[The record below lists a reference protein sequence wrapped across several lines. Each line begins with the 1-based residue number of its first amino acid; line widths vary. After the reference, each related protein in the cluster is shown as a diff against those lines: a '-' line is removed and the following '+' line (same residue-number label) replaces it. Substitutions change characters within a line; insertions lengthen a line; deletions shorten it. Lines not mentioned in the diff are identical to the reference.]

1 MKFFPDKLQ
10 KILIVPALVLVILA
24 PIFAPL
30 VEGFNFPDRYDL
42 VAILV
47 EQGLYADTN
56 DYDGLTRVASGPI
69 SVTNIKERVDRYAT
83 DVQNA
88 LPGTRAVV
96 IQVDR
101 FEKPQNVASVLEKL
115 YFEGDPKEPTR
126 VAYLKGVIVIGEVPL
141 PVVNKKGNRFISL
154 FPYTDFEQKAY
165 VWNPKT
171 QDFEIKVDNE
181 NPQPE
186 VWHGVIRPPV
196 STQIPDGKQLLAAYL
211 DKNHLYHIGDPA
223 YATFDKKVFF
233 QDFVHEKKNFNAA
246 SYKSYLTFLDNQEN
260 VAYMRYTKQLF
271 KDLSG
276 PLEAELAQDQQEAQE
291 LQAELESGGI
301 PFDASQPQFPP
312 EAQEAA
318 ANASASPPDKNDI
331 PDIMTK
337 IAKMSDKLMG
347 RFNSVFSRY
356 PNLIN
361 DFVKYTGRYVT
372 SEGDRYSVDVDSA
385 VNLIT
390 AKDQYTLSYLKAV
403 NTMVETKIDEI
414 VGRLQKN
421 IPLTEIKME
430 VRSVDISVGGNLINV
445 AADDVGISSTPAI
458 FVNYSPAYGSFPA
471 LLNGKQLSTVNNVDA
486 CTPYRGSKGTG
497 EYSKLVEMNRAF
509 NMQSAS
515 DYDKDREIT
524 SGRTTFEKDN
534 NYRCYSGVDGGN
546 CEGYIHFAGCYDDGS
561 KLVENPASGVQTC
574 FPEKAT
580 DSVFE
585 PSGTREVAMSSVPSN
600 FDNFKS
606 CVDFHEKG
614 QYIEYLQSVD
624 ERLDNLNGDP
634 LSDEDK
640 QSPDKTRRAVMSRAT
655 DSSLEPKDK
664 RPDEITLFSG
674 TGLNIFNVNLGDILK
689 GIGWNESANPG
700 GWREVL
706 NNLLASSQVLDV
718 RTVNITDSLAQSVQ
732 FAVSRSGKE
741 ISSVMYHKEPTKDTL
756 RVQAENLISKELP
769 VDNPRY
775 LTFQDTNGGVQRI
788 AYPNVFQYQNLEAYS
803 AALAEVEAKLNAVP
817 RLYGQ
822 AAPCADCLKVLVSS
836 SSETSST
843 VSASTVITRANSS
856 KVLDAIK
863 WKDMDVDTKHKY
875 LSEMYLDST
884 KNAYVGETANGY
896 EMAYFNGDGS
906 ADHYEFSMKPE
917 EEETD
922 AAFKNGK
929 EEQAKLGA
937 QPPPEYKPNPSN
949 PFETS
954 LPSEGGYDLFSW
966 KPPPVSPWWER
977 MKEWKNDLKQTVSD
991 FKFGLS
997 DTDFYGSLD
1006 DQNKKAL
1013 EQISEETSAV
1023 EKNINTADELNL
1035 SKIDSISLEADSNVV
1050 GTKKRVE
1057 ITLKLKDKNGDI
1069 VNDEFSKATLSIEG
1083 VGAFESAISD
1093 ENLEESGLQM
1103 TIIGGVKK
1111 LGIIANETEGAIKI
1125 GAKLESPEKQTELT
1139 INTVDKARL
1148 VLDAET
1154 LGVVANGSN
1163 AITVNLSAADGNGQ
1177 PITRANILAKV
1188 SLSDPLMGSLEEK
1201 EINLSEGKATLHF
1214 TAGTKSGKVLI
1225 NASCSVFDPGSV
1237 EFNLLP
1243 GPPVKLGLSAD
1254 PETLQA
1260 VPGGQAMVYASL
1272 FDANGNMVDTN
1283 SAAEVEFSI
1292 TENTQNF
1299 GNLSALKSKAVNGI
1313 ASVMLTPREET
1324 GSVNITAKSTGLTS
1338 SAITVKSLKNY
1349 GVREASLMKMDSL
1362 TATLLGI
1369 PAGNV
1374 AQQDYLGGWFV
1385 MNGKLEA
1392 ANSLTAQ
1399 PKLYKKMV
1407 EVTDKGG
1414 LNIAEGAEI
1423 SSQFLPANNF
1433 TMVLTD
1439 TAKKLDLAQVT
1450 IVTIKDGKFE
1460 TTEESN
1466 ADKLPDGIY
1475 MRKVALGDDYS
1486 ADRTKG
1492 ALQVAK
1498 AGIPRVEI
1506 QTNGFLRIF
1515 DSDFSVRPKPGSY
1528 LMLEILDKG
1537 TVVAEIIFAQHFGQD
1552 VRLKEVSSD
1561 APGVYIKP
1569 YKTPPQIFNEYTFAG
1584 NSSADPRGLAFYDKG
1599 EEVKGPAAPGF
1610 AFSSLEDSLD
1620 KFGVG
1625 FTEGNKFALL
1635 FSSGESFGEANR
1647 PYASDIGIV
1656 LGDPTVKVNN
1666 SQQGSFSQDVGK
1678 MLYTGAADIRGII
1691 NLDYNV
1697 DGYDDILLVEGDS
1710 KVRLIQNNGGY
1721 DHLKDQGYILNVKNG
1736 IQDITK
1742 TDFNNDGRMDIVVAG
1757 MDSCRKGEV
1766 CIDIYQ
1772 NTGGAFERHN
1782 LRINQKEK
1790 IVTLRAEDF
1799 NLDGFTDLI
1808 FADTAGDI
1816 KVLYNN
1822 NGEFGTL
1829 SQLVGNVG
1837 LQVDPNKN
1845 LIGNVLLN
1853 YRGMATKNTN
1863 DPVSLQSYET
1873 LSVAEPNSAAE
1884 DEGLDVTDAV
1894 QYAGKDFVYAD
1905 LDTSGFAQSTKTAL
1919 DLNGGV
1925 VMTGDKIRY
1934 TITLKNDTAAAK
1946 HEVAVSDVISEQL
1959 ELDKNSVECTDCVQ
1973 DEMTVEALTGDSSRP
1988 YLFKG
1993 ITVPAGL
2000 TRHIVYEAAFRGNPQ
2015 VSEKIILTFNSRF
2028 KDTNADTQ
2036 ALLEQD
2042 DFPDIAV
2049 SKVGNPTGKVRYF
2062 YTAGTT
2068 SGGPQKLIWDTVM
2081 STPENQSAANIIEQ
2095 ATGKTAPKNAQEAQD
2110 ATAGIMSEL
2119 TRADSDGDGFPD
2131 SISDAVG
2138 MLDNIADDAI
2148 GAASKMTC
2156 NAGCIALPINAAFLS
2171 PGLFSVLGIPVMYD
2185 VGIPTFG
2192 WGVPGP
2198 IPVLPLS
2205 GGMAGVG
2212 GRFYISPTLTGS
2224 VGFGVC
2230 IGPYGTP
2237 KNCFSFGLNILDLLP
2252 GNICDKINGG
2262 ISGAMSAANSAIS
2275 KVNEGVTMSLGG
2287 EGGAT
2292 GTGGRKASGSGM
2304 GNYSFGS
2311 YEPPISK
2318 SRNIRVPG
2326 FPSVITDWLAA
2337 QQEEIVNKVFNLPD
2351 IYLIYPSVDSMIS
2364 AFKPTAGLA
2373 QDTTTGNALTNVL
2386 SWLNSV
2392 PLIDIQT
2399 EEVLFKIPTITRS
2412 QIEKLKKDARQW
2424 VEDEKLE
2431 LEKWKNAVNCMGVT
2445 PTGSEDPS
2453 ADLAATPQKLDSLDL
2468 CRFVSS
2474 SFTDLFSSISKN
2486 TKALDE
2492 WILFPK
2498 KLMQFRMIQTYYM
2511 SQIID
2516 YLDTII
2522 QFSGG
2527 WIKKNIARVKQ
2538 WRAAVRQIKETIKQW
2553 KAIPELMTDYQE
2565 SCDAC
2570 KTERYSLK
2578 ELILKIFMAI
2588 PSPPVI
2594 PMPKLPDIVLDVSK
2608 VQAGLKIQFPDVK
2621 FKPEPIVLPK
2631 LPRISLGLDLSKAQF
2646 QLMTKGLSIPV
2657 IPSPPD
2663 LPNLPGLPSLKVP
2676 KLPDLPPPP
2685 KIPSLPKSLQL
2696 LTKIFKKIIK
2706 LVCIIKKGMIPT
2718 DEMML
2723 KTRIEEI
2730 TARGLSPVLPLDTL
2744 ITLQSPTISIT
2755 YVDQLIITAFTNLNL
2770 DFSWIQKT
2778 VQDAADKANSFSTG
2792 FAKGASQFLKSQMKQ
2807 VEKFTSPKVNVGPDG
2822 KVSGSLINYK
2832 DGLTK
2837 ELTELLGY
2845 DSKQLVD
2852 YGFQLRAIMQ
2862 SMGVENLEIKN
2873 EIAQMPKNVVLKAET
2888 VDFKSRPSRSE
2899 ANTLMRPFGASLYTG
2914 YNETLDPEDLA
2925 LPFQRN
2931 LKAYRDQLLS
2941 YVNETQD
2948 LAEQTDLGA
2957 EFESLSQFVAN
2968 SKSPFI
2974 AANLKKY
2981 LAASDVDMVLR
2992 GDNNGSKKIK
3002 VGKVDFE
3009 TVDWAPETGTNSEG
3023 RLLAL
3028 ADRPPMDPPPIPTPG
3043 AGTASEGQTAGGT
3056 VNNIGLFFVDL
3067 NGESKRLV
3075 SYTLEA
3081 GKTSQIADIDIDS
3094 DGDQDKIYSY
3104 GKDVYLKKNNRTV
3117 GGQQLVSFRPVDIEF
3132 WTIGELLPKGM
3143 SPNYP
3148 QVVSETATNS
3158 SFSFEKPAMEGVK
3171 GYEMVSQASPYYFES
3186 AGSQPGAI
3194 RAHFLPD
3201 QSGSSTEMVY
3211 ATLDNISGS
3220 AIFTGQKRD
3229 YVSSDNGKVGVA
3241 SGEIL
3246 HPLEDAKIKIEVG
3259 TPQETVLELAKG
3271 AMMPMKS
3278 AGDIEVQDGV
3288 VEIIRGQTET
3298 QPAASGMA
3306 LMYGDQ
3312 IKVRTGNA
3320 TVRYVHGGSTVIKFN
3335 ETYLLNKMG
3344 DLESPGVSLPLE
3356 EGTYFAKFYAFDE
3369 DGNRSNGSEK
3379 LMLAPQ
3385 VCGDDSPPV
3394 ANIGKAEFQIAVG
3407 KTMTID
3413 ASRSFDSEG
3422 KVISYWLDTDATI
3435 DSDGDGVV
3443 NNDRNV
3449 CQDLD
3454 PVGDA
3459 DKDGDPTNDCDAS
3472 SFVIGPYDKVGAR
3485 NMRLTVRDSALNEGY
3500 QDINVEVITPRI
3512 VLDAP
3517 PLKSQIVSG
3526 FVEPA
3531 QENVPITI
3539 AKQSSGAGSLGWEI
3553 LKTPSATP
3561 GGQYY
3566 TDAAGKF
3573 KITDLDLRERLIVR
3587 NNEGKIIAEVNVK
3600 TGRITILDDRYE
3612 VRVMAAPSQNM
3623 PLRIG
3628 AFLKTDP
3635 GLENPFTYVFFVPDV
3650 NTDVTIE
3657 GSAAKVA
3664 DMKSGVHVIPYARAY
3679 ELGFTFRVL
3688 PGDDLEVPG
3697 AAVMEKG
3704 GLRVLTVDVN
3714 GDVLFTDSAIS
3725 LRVKPDGGDNPVIFE
3740 LLYNGESIG
3749 EIFVAA
3755 EIGRTE
3761 RVQIV
3766 DAPKAISRPKVARPR
3781 QLQPFADVNPDDA
3794 FAKTAENLFKKGIIA
3809 GYPSSVAGQF
3819 LFKPENPINRAEFTQ
3834 ITLKMLCIVP
3844 REEAKKLPP
3853 RFYDVIDPKVWFYP
3867 AVKEGNLRGF
3877 ISGYTGDAKPYGP
3890 TGEILSPFKP
3900 ANNTTWAEAA
3910 TIVLAALQE
3919 EDIIDTSKVDFKPE
3933 AGKPWYDVYV
3943 KIAQDLKPYL
3953 RDPVGAK
3960 IDFIITPEEAAKS
3973 GERISRQDFAFIADR
3988 VLLMRDC
3995 YNIDTDKDNLPD
4007 SWELSQCKLQ
4017 PAQCD
4022 PNGDLDGDKCTNA
4035 QEYAAKTDPT
4045 VADTDK
4051 GGIPDCEESKR
4062 GTDPLSP
4069 YDDKPTQSAQPESVT
4084 NEEGI
4089 YVLRPSCGEICP
4101 CRATIGQGGDLQP
4114 GDIIFAAITGEGAL
4128 PIYAKSNEEKY

>member
-1 MKFFPDKLQ
+1 MKFLPDKLQ

-42 VAILV
+42 AAILV
-47 EQGLYADTN
+47 EQGLYADQN
-56 DYDGLTRVASGPI
+56 DYDGLTRVAGGPI

-96 IQVDR
+96 IQIDR
-101 FEKPQNVASVLEKL
+101 FEKPQNIAAVLEKL
-115 YFEGDPKEPTR
+115 YFEGDPKEPNR

-165 VWNPKT
+165 VWNPET
-171 QDFEIKVDNE
+171 RDFEIKVDNE

-196 STQIPDGKQLLAAYL
+196 STQIPDGKQLIAAYL
-211 DKNHLYHIGDPA
+211 DKNHLYHLGDSA
-223 YATFDKKVFF
+223 YANFDKKVFF
-233 QDFVHEKKNFNAA
+233 QDFAHEKKNFNAA
-246 SYKSYLTFLDNQEN
+246 SYRSYLTFLDNQEN
-260 VAYMRYTKQLF
+260 VAYMRYTKELF

-276 PLEAELAQDQQEAQE
+276 PMEAELAQDQQEARE
-291 LQAELESGGI
+291 LQAELESEEI
-301 PFDASQPQFPP
+301 PFDASQPQLPA
-312 EAQEAA
+312 EAQNAA
-318 ANASASPPDKNDI
+318 RNASASPPDKNDI

-337 IAKMSDKLMG
+337 VAKMSDKLMG
-347 RFNSVFSRY
+347 RFGSVFSKY

-361 DFVKYTGRYVT
+361 DFIKYTGRYVT
-372 SEGDRYSVDVDSA
+372 SEGDKYSVDVDFA
-385 VNLIT
+385 VNLIM
-390 AKDQYTLSYLKAV
+390 AKDQYTLGYLKAI
-403 NTMVETKIDEI
+403 NTMMENKIDEI
-414 VGRLQKN
+414 AGRLQKN
-421 IPLTEIKME
+421 IPLTEIRVE
-430 VRSVDISVGGNLINV
+430 VRSVKISVGGNSINL
-445 AADDVGISSTPAI
+445 AADDLGISGTPAI

-471 LLNGKQLSTVNNVDA
+471 LLNGKQLSAVNSVDA
-486 CTPYRGSKGTG
+486 CTPYRGSKGIG

-509 NMQSAS
+509 NMQSGS
-515 DYDKDREIT
+515 DYDDDREIT
-524 SGRTTFEKDN
+524 SGRTAFEKDN
-534 NYRCYSGVDGGN
+534 NYRCYPGVDGGN

-561 KLVENPASGVQTC
+561 KLVENPAAGAQTC

-580 DSVFE
+580 DPVFE
-585 PSGTREVAMSSVPSN
+585 PSGTRAITGGFPAN

-606 CVDFHEKG
+606 CADFHEKD
-614 QYIEYLQSVD
+614 QYLEYLQSVD
-624 ERLDNLNGDP
+624 ERLENLNDDP
-634 LSDEDK
+634 LDDEDRK
-640 QSPDKTRRAVMSRAT
+640 SSDKIRRAVMSRAT

-664 RPDEITLFSG
+664 HPDEITLFSG

-689 GIGWNESANPG
+689 GIGWNASANPG
-700 GWREVL
+700 GWKEIL
-706 NNLLASSQVLDV
+706 NNMLASSPALDV
-718 RTVNITDSLAQSVQ
+718 RTVNISDSLAESAQ

-741 ISSVMYHKEPTKDTL
+741 ISSVMYHKEPTNNTL
-756 RVQAENLISKELP
+756 NVQAQNMISKELP

-775 LTFQDTNGGVQRI
+775 LTFQDMNGGVQRI
-788 AYPNVFQYQNLEAYS
+788 VYPNVFQYRNLEAYF

-817 RLYGQ
+817 RPAGQ
-822 AAPCADCLKVLVSS
+822 SAPCATCLKALVSQA
-836 SSETSST
+836 SETSAV
-843 VSASTVITRANSS
+843 VSANTVITRANSS
-856 KVLDAIK
+856 KVLDALN

-906 ADHYEFSMKPE
+906 ADHYEFSLKPE
-917 EEETD
+917 TEETD
-922 AAFKNGK
+922 AAFKSGK

-937 QPPPEYKPNPSN
+937 SPPPEYKSDPDN
-949 PFETS
+949 PFDES
-954 LPSEGGYDLFSW
+954 LPQEGGYDLFSW

-977 MKEWKNDLKQTVSD
+977 MKEWKNDLKKTVSE
-991 FKFGLS
+991 FEFGLS

-1006 DQNKKAL
+1006 DRNKKAL
-1013 EQISEETSAV
+1013 EQISKETSEV
-1023 EKNINTADELNL
+1023 EKNINKADELNL
-1035 SKIDSISLEADSNVV
+1035 SKIDSISLSADSNVV

-1057 ITLKLKDKNGDI
+1057 ITLALKDKNGDI
-1069 VNDEFSKATLSIEG
+1069 VRDEFSKATLSIEG
-1083 VGAFESAISD
+1083 VGAFSSDTAD
-1093 ENLEESGLQM
+1093 ENLGESGLQM

-1111 LGIIANETEGAIKI
+1111 IGVIANETEGAIKI
-1125 GAKLESPEKQTELT
+1125 GAKLESPEKQAELT

-1154 LGVVANGSN
+1154 LGVIANGSN
-1163 AITVNLSAADGNGQ
+1163 AITVNLSAADGNGR

-1188 SLSDPLMGSLEEK
+1188 SLSDPLMGLLEEK
-1201 EINLSEGKATLHF
+1201 EVRLSDGKATLHF
-1214 TAGTKSGKVLI
+1214 TAGKKAGKVLI
-1225 NASCSVFDPGSV
+1225 NASGSVFDPGSI

-1272 FDANGNMVDTN
+1272 FDVNGNMVDTN
-1283 SAAEVEFSI
+1283 FAAEVEFSI
-1292 TENTQNF
+1292 TENTRNF
-1299 GNLSALKSKAVNGI
+1299 GNLSSLKAKAVNGI
-1313 ASVMLTPREET
+1313 ASVILTPREET
-1324 GSVNITAKSTGLTS
+1324 GSVNIIAKSTGLTP
-1338 SAITVKSLKNY
+1338 ATITVKSLKNY
-1349 GVREASLMKMDSL
+1349 GFKEASLMKMDSL

-1385 MNGKLEA
+1385 MNGKLQA
-1392 ANSLTAQ
+1392 ANSLTTQ
-1399 PKLYKKMV
+1399 PKLYKKLV

-1414 LNIAEGAEI
+1414 INIPEGGAI
-1423 SSQFLPANNF
+1423 GSQFLPANNF

-1439 TAKKLDLAQVT
+1439 TAKRLDLAQVT

-1460 TTEESN
+1460 TTTESSP
-1466 ADKLPDGIY
+1466 DKLSDGIY
-1475 MRKVALGDDYS
+1475 MRKVVEGDDYS
-1486 ADRTKG
+1486 VDTTKG
-1492 ALQVAK
+1492 ALQVSK
-1498 AGIPRVEI
+1498 AEVPRVEI

-1515 DSDFSVRPKPGSY
+1515 DSDFSVKPKPGNY
-1528 LMLEILDKG
+1528 LTLEISDKG
-1537 TVVAEIIFAQHFGQD
+1537 TAVAEIIFAQHFSQD
-1552 VRLKEVSSD
+1552 VRLKEASSY

-1569 YKTPPQIFNEYTFAG
+1569 YKTPPQIFSEYAFAG
-1584 NSSADPRGLAFYDKG
+1584 NSSADSRSLAFYDKN
-1599 EEVKGPAAPGF
+1599 EEIKGPAAPGF

-1620 KFGVG
+1620 KPGIG
-1625 FTEGNKFALL
+1625 FTDGNKFALL

-1656 LGDPTVKVNN
+1656 LGDPTVKVDNGKP
-1666 SQQGSFSQDVGK
+1666 GSFSQDVGK
-1678 MLYTGAADIRGII
+1678 MLYTGAADIHGII
-1691 NLDYNV
+1691 NLDYNG

-1721 DHLKDQGYILNVKNG
+1721 DRLKDQGYILNIKNG

-1742 TDFNNDGRMDIVVAG
+1742 ADFNNDGRMDIVVAG

-1790 IVTLRAEDF
+1790 VVTLRAEDL
-1799 NLDGFTDLI
+1799 NLDGFMDLV

-1822 NGEFGTL
+1822 NGEFETL

-1853 YRGMATKNTN
+1853 YRGMATKNEN
-1863 DPVSLQSYET
+1863 NPVSLQSYET
-1873 LSVAEPNSAAE
+1873 LSIAEPNLTAE
-1884 DEGLDVTDAV
+1884 DEGLDVPGAV
-1894 QYAGKDFVYAD
+1894 QYAEKDFVYAD

-1934 TITLKNDTAAAK
+1934 TITLKNDAAATK
-1946 HEVAVSDVISEQL
+1946 QGVAVSDVISQQL
-1959 ELDKNSVECTDCVQ
+1959 ELDKNSIKCTDCAE

-1993 ITVPAGL
+1993 IAVPARL
-2000 TRHIVYEAAFRGNPQ
+2000 TRHIVYEAVFKGSPQ
-2015 VSEKIILTFNSRF
+2015 MSEKIILTFNSRF

-2036 ALLEQD
+2036 AMLEQD

-2049 SKVGNPTGKVRYF
+2049 SKAGNPTGKVRYF
-2062 YTAGTT
+2062 YTAGTE
-2068 SGGPQKLIWDTVM
+2068 GQKLVWDTVM
-2081 STPENQSAANIIEQ
+2081 STPENQNAADIIKKV
-2095 ATGKTAPKNAQEAQD
+2095 TGKSAPKNVEEAL
-2110 ATAGIMSEL
+2110 AGSLGAMRDL
-2119 TRADSDGDGFPD
+2119 TGEDSDGDGLLD
-2131 SISDAVG
+2131 SLSSIDTSSVG
-2138 MLDNIADDAI
+2138 GALDGIADFTQ
-2148 GAASKMTC
+2148 GAVSKLTC
-2156 NAGCIALPINAAFLS
+2156 SAGCIAMPTNAAFLT
-2171 PGLFSVLGIPVMYD
+2171 PGFFSILGIPVGYD
-2185 VGIPTFG
+2185 VGMPVFG
-2192 WGVPGP
+2192 WGVPGVP
-2198 IPVLPLS
+2198 PVMPGS
-2205 GGMAGVG
+2205 AGMAGVG

-2230 IGPYGTP
+2230 LGPYGTP
-2237 KNCFSFGLNILDLLP
+2237 KNCFSFGINILDLLP

-2262 ISGAMSAANSAIS
+2262 ISGAMSKATSAIS
-2275 KVNEGVTMSLGG
+2275 KVNEGVTMALGG

-2292 GTGGRKASGSGM
+2292 GGGGRKASGSGL

-2311 YEPPISK
+2311 YEPPVAK

-2326 FPSVITDWLAA
+2326 TPSVITGWLAA
-2337 QQEEIVNKVFNLPD
+2337 QQEEVVNKVFNLPD
-2351 IYLIYPSVDSMIS
+2351 IYLIYPSADSMIS
-2364 AFKPTAGLA
+2364 SVIPTAKFADETGV
-2373 QDTTTGNALTNVL
+2373 GNALTNVL

-2399 EEVLFKIPTITRS
+2399 EEVLFKIPAITRS
-2412 QIEKLKKDARQW
+2412 QIEKLKQDARQW

-2431 LEKWKNAVNCMGVT
+2431 LEKWKNAVNCMGAT
-2445 PTGSEDPS
+2445 PTGSEDSGADIS
-2453 ADLAATPQKLDSLDL
+2453 ATRQKQDSVDL
-2468 CRFVSS
+2468 CRLVSNS
-2474 SFTDLFSSISKN
+2474 MTDMFSGISQN
-2486 TKALDE
+2486 MKALDE

-2522 QFSGG
+2522 KFSGG
-2527 WIKKNIARVKQ
+2527 WIKKNIARVQQ

-2578 ELILKIFMAI
+2578 ELILKVFMAI

-2594 PMPKLPDIVLDVSK
+2594 PLPKMPDIIVDVSK

-2631 LPRISLGLDLSKAQF
+2631 LPRISLGLDMSKTQF
-2646 QLMTKGLSIPV
+2646 QLLKNGISIPV

-2663 LPNLPGLPSLKVP
+2663 LPNLPGLPSLKLP

-2685 KIPSLPKSLQL
+2685 KIPALPKQL
-2696 LTKIFKKIIK
+2696 NLLVSVFKKIIK
-2706 LVCIIKKGMIPT
+2706 IVCLIKKGFVPT

-2730 TARGLSPVLPLDTL
+2730 TARGLTPVLPIDTL

-2755 YVDQLIITAFTNLNL
+2755 YVDQIIITAFTNLNL
-2770 DFSWIQKT
+2770 DFSWIQKK
-2778 VQDAADKANSFSTG
+2778 VQEAAEKANSFSTD
-2792 FAKGASQFLKSQMKQ
+2792 FAKGAGQFLKSQMKQ
-2807 VEKFTSPKVNVGPDG
+2807 VEKVTSPKINVGPDG
-2822 KVSGSLINYK
+2822 KVSGNLINYLDK
-2832 DGLTK
+2832 NELTK
-2837 ELTELLGY
+2837 ELTKLLGY

-2852 YGFQLRAIMQ
+2852 YGFQLRAIME
-2862 SMGVENLEIKN
+2862 SMRGENARIKSEI
-2873 EIAQMPKNVVLKAET
+2873 EQMPKNVVLKAET
-2888 VDFKSRPSRSE
+2888 ADYEHGPGRS
-2899 ANTLMRPFGASLYTG
+2899 LP
-2914 YNETLDPEDLA
+2914 NENFDSEDLA

-2931 LKAYRDQLLS
+2931 LKAYRDRMLS

-2948 LAEQTDLGA
+2948 LARQIELDA
-2957 EFESLSQFVAN
+2957 DFESLNKFIAN

-2974 AANLKKY
+2974 ASNLKKY
-2981 LAASDVDMVLR
+2981 LAASDADAVLR
-2992 GDNNGSKKIK
+2992 GDNNGPKQIKI
-3002 VGKVDFE
+3002 GKLDFE
-3009 TVDWAPETGTNSEG
+3009 TVNWAPETDANPGS
-3023 RLLAL
+3023 RLLA
-3028 ADRPPMDPPPIPTPG
+3028 DVINNPPPVETLG
-3043 AGTASEGQTAGGT
+3043 EGTAGNEGQTGGAT
-3056 VNNIGLFFVDL
+3056 FNNVGLFFVDL

-3081 GKTSQIADIDIDS
+3081 DKISQIADIDIDN
-3094 DGDQDKIYSY
+3094 DGDADKIYSY
-3104 GKDVYLKKNNRTV
+3104 GTDVYLKRNNRTV
-3117 GGQQLVSFRPVDIEF
+3117 GNQQPAGFRPVDIEF
-3132 WTIGELLPKGM
+3132 WTIGELLPAGM
-3143 SPNYP
+3143 SPNSP

-3158 SFSFEKPAMEGVK
+3158 SFSFEKPAMEGIK
-3171 GYEMVSQASPYYFES
+3171 GYEMLAQVSPYFFES
-3186 AGSQPGAI
+3186 AGAQPGAI

-3201 QSGSSTEMVY
+3201 QSGGGTDAVY
-3211 ATLDNISGS
+3211 ATLDDISGS

-3229 YVSSDNGKVGVA
+3229 YVSSDNGAVDVA

-3246 HPLEDAKIKIEVG
+3246 HPLEDAEVKVEIG
-3259 TPQETVLELAKG
+3259 TAQEKALKLAKSS
-3271 AMMPMKS
+3271 MTPVTF
-3278 AGDIEVQDGV
+3278 AGNIEVQDGI
-3288 VEIIRGQTET
+3288 VEIIRAEINT

-3306 LMYGDQ
+3306 LMYGDKVQ
-3312 IKVRTGNA
+3312 VRTGEA
-3320 TVRYVHGGSTVIKFN
+3320 TVHYNNGGSTVIKFN

-3344 DLESPGVSLPLE
+3344 DLSGPQVSLSLG
-3356 EGTYFAKFYAFDE
+3356 EGTYFAKFYAFDGK
-3369 DGNRSNGSEK
+3369 GNRSNGSEK

-3385 VCGDDSPPV
+3385 VCGDNSPPV
-3394 ANIGKAEFQIAVG
+3394 ANIGKSNFRIAVG

-3413 ASRSFDSEG
+3413 ASRSFDAEG
-3422 KVISYWLDTDATI
+3422 KVISYWLDADAAI
-3435 DSDGDGVV
+3435 DSDGDGIAD
-3443 NNDRNV
+3443 NDKNV

-3472 SFVIGPYDKVGAR
+3472 SFIIGPYDKVGTR
-3485 NMRLTVRDSALNEGY
+3485 QMRLTVRDSALNEGY
-3500 QDINVEVITPRI
+3500 QDIKVEVITPRI
-3512 VLDAP
+3512 VLNAP
-3517 PLKSQIVSG
+3517 PLKSNIVSG

-3539 AKQSSGAGSLGWEI
+3539 AKQSQGAGSLGWEI
-3553 LKTPSATP
+3553 LKTPSATQ
-3561 GGQYY
+3561 GGQHY

-3573 KITDLDLRERLIVR
+3573 KITDLDLRERLVVR

-3612 VRVMAAPSQNM
+3612 VRVMAAAAQNM
-3623 PLRIG
+3623 PLRVG
-3628 AFLKTDP
+3628 VFLKTDP

-3657 GSAAKVA
+3657 ASTARVS

-3679 ELGFTFRVL
+3679 ELGFTFRIL

-3704 GLRVLTVDVN
+3704 GVRVMTVDVN
-3714 GDVLFTDSAIS
+3714 GDILFADPAIS
-3725 LRVKPDGGDNPVIFE
+3725 LRVKPDGGDNAVVFE
-3740 LLYNGESIG
+3740 LLYNKESLG

-3755 EIGRTE
+3755 QLGKTE

-3766 DAPKAISRPKVARPR
+3766 DAPKAVSRPKVARPR
-3781 QLQPFADVNPDDA
+3781 QSQPFADVSPGDA
-3794 FAKTAENLFKKGIIA
+3794 FAKIAENLFKKGIIA
-3809 GYPSSVAGQF
+3809 GYQSSIAGQF

-3844 REEAKKLPP
+3844 REEAKKPPP
-3853 RFYDVIDPKVWFYP
+3853 RFYDVIDPKQWFYP

-3877 ISGYTGDAKPYGP
+3877 IKGYVGDAKPYGP
-3890 TGEILSPFKP
+3890 TGEILSPFRP
-3900 ANNTTWAEAA
+3900 TNNTTWAEAA

-3933 AGKPWYDVYV
+3933 DGKPWYDVYV
-3943 KIAQDLKPYL
+3943 KIAQNLKPYL
-3953 RDPVGAK
+3953 RDPAGAK

-3973 GERISRQDFAFIADR
+3973 GERISRQDFAVIADR

-4007 SWELSQCKLQ
+4007 SWELTQCKLQ

-4035 QEYAAKTDPT
+4035 QEYAMKTDPT
-4045 VADTDK
+4045 VADTDQ
-4051 GGIPDCEESKR
+4051 GGVADCEESKR
-4062 GTDPLSP
+4062 GTDPLNQ
-4069 YDDKPTQSAQPESVT
+4069 YDDKPAQPESAV
-4084 NEEGI
+4084 NEEGVYI
-4089 YVLRPSCGEICP
+4089 LRPSCGEVCP
-4101 CRATIGQGGDLQP
+4101 CRATMGQGGDLQP